1 MNSLTPEVYNSLF
14 EVANPEDFELFGI
27 SLDESAP
34 RENITPNQW
43 REYDELLD
51 QQFSRV
57 DQVIIVIFKA
67 SVMQHATT

>member
-14 EVANPEDFELFGI
+14 EVANPDELEIFGI

-34 RENITPNQW
+34 RENISASQW

-51 QQFSRV
+51 
-57 DQVIIVIFKA
+57 
-67 SVMQHATT
+67 

>member
-14 EVANPEDFELFGI
+14 EVANPDELEIFGI

-51 QQFSRV
+51 
-57 DQVIIVIFKA
+57 
-67 SVMQHATT
+67 